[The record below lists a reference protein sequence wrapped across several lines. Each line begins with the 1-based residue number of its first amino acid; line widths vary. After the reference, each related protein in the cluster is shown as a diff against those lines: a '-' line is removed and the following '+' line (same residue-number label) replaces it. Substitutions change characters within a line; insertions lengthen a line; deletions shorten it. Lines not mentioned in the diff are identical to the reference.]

1 MSTDPVREIG
11 RVEDDH
17 GRIIVAGV
25 DYGKVT
31 LRTLHTRTHG
41 AVTLD
46 GGRSE
51 EFMQLFARACW
62 EAGADSER
70 YAPDGFAAP
79 ESGAT

>member
-11 RVEDDH
+11 RVEDGH
-17 GRIIVAGV
+17 GRIIVVGV

-46 GGRSE
+46 AARSE
-51 EFMQLFARACW
+51 EFMQLYVRACW

-70 YAPDGFAAP
+70 YAPDEFVTP